1 MRIESDTMGEVE
13 VPSERFY
20 GAQTARS
27 LHHFSIGRETMRP
40 ELLRAIVQLKRAAAE
55 VNGELGRLTPE
66 FSQLIQRAADL
77 VLEEGFGE
85 DFPLRVYQTGSG
97 TQTNMNVNEVISNRA
112 IALAGGEIGSKKPI
126 HPNDHVNLGQS
137 SNDIFPSA
145 MHISLAVTI
154 KEAVLPSLRA
164 LIESLEHKAN
174 EFVDIVKIGR
184 THLQDAVPL
193 TLAQEFSGYV
203 RQLEF
208 AERRIEACLEGL
220 YELAIGGTAVGTGLN
235 THPEFGERV
244 AKRIAVYTGL
254 PFRASTNRF
263 ALLAGKD
270 AVVDASSALRLLAQ
284 ALHKIANDIRFLASG
299 PRAGL
304 GELILP
310 ENEPGSSIM
319 PGKVN
324 PTQCEAITMVA
335 LRVFGN
341 DATIGMAGSQGH
353 FELNV
358 YMPVII
364 DAALQSAELLAD
376 SMRSFRLFAIEGLQ
390 ANRARID
397 ALLQNSLMLVTALA
411 PTIGYDAAAD
421 IARRAHE
428 DGTSLR
434 EAALALGTISAEE
447 FDAIVVP
454 RAMTEP
460 G

>member
-13 VPSERFY
+13 VPAERFY

-27 LHHFSIGRETMRP
+27 LHHFSIGAETMRP

-55 VNGELGRLTPE
+55 VNCELGRLPLE
-66 FSQLIQRAADL
+66 LAQLIQRAADM
-77 VLEEGFGE
+77 VLKEGFGA

-97 TQTNMNVNEVISNRA
+97 TQTNMNVNEVLSNRA
-112 IALAGGEIGSKKPI
+112 IALAGGEIGSKKPV

-145 MHISLAVTI
+145 MHIALAVTI
-154 KEAVLPSLRA
+154 KEEVLPSLRA
-164 LIESLEHKAN
+164 LIESLQHKEAAFA
-174 EFVDIVKIGR
+174 EIVKIGR

-193 TLAQEFSGYV
+193 TLGQEFSGYIY
-203 RQLEF
+203 QLEF
-208 AERRIEACLEGL
+208 AERRLLACLDGL

-235 THPEFGERV
+235 THPDFGAGV
-244 AKRIAVYTGL
+244 AKRIAIYTHL
-254 PFRASTNRF
+254 PFRSSTNRF
-263 ALLAGKD
+263 AQLAGRE
-270 AVVDASSALRLLAQ
+270 AIVDASSALRLLAQ
-284 ALHKIANDIRFLASG
+284 ALHKIANDIRLLASG
-299 PRAGL
+299 PRAGF

-324 PTQCEAITMVA
+324 PTQCEAMTMVA
-335 LRVFGN
+335 LRVMGN
-341 DATIGMAGSQGH
+341 DTTIGMAGSQGH

-358 YMPVII
+358 YLPLMI

-376 SMRSFRLFAIEGLQ
+376 SMRSFRLFAIEGLE
-390 ANRARID
+390 ANRERID
-397 ALLQNSLMLVTALA
+397 SLLQNSLMLVTALA
-411 PTIGYDAAAD
+411 PKIGYDAAAA
-421 IARRAHE
+421 IAQRAHE

-434 EAALALGTISAEE
+434 EAALKLDLISAED
-447 FDAIVVP
+447 FDAIVDP
-454 RAMTEP
+454 RAMTHS

>member
-13 VPSERFY
+13 VPAERFY

-27 LHHFSIGRETMRP
+27 LHHFSIGAETMRP

-55 VNGELGRLTPE
+55 VNCELGRLPQE
-66 FSQLIQRAADL
+66 LAQLIQRAADM
-77 VLEEGFGE
+77 VLKEGFGA

-97 TQTNMNVNEVISNRA
+97 TQTNMNVNEVLSNRA
-112 IALAGGEIGSKKPI
+112 IALAGGEIGSKKPV

-145 MHISLAVTI
+145 MHIALAVTI
-154 KEAVLPSLRA
+154 KEEVLPSLRA
-164 LIESLEHKAN
+164 LIESLQHKEAAFA
-174 EFVDIVKIGR
+174 EIVKIGR

-193 TLAQEFSGYV
+193 TLGQEFSGYIY
-203 RQLEF
+203 QLEF
-208 AERRIEACLEGL
+208 AERRLLACLDGL

-235 THPEFGERV
+235 THPDFGAGV
-244 AKRIAVYTGL
+244 AKRIAIYTHL
-254 PFRASTNRF
+254 PFRSSTNRF
-263 ALLAGKD
+263 AQLAGRE
-270 AVVDASSALRLLAQ
+270 AIVDASSALRLLAQ
-284 ALHKIANDIRFLASG
+284 ALHKIANDIRLLASG
-299 PRAGL
+299 PRAGF

-324 PTQCEAITMVA
+324 PTQCEAMTMVA
-335 LRVFGN
+335 LRVMGN
-341 DATIGMAGSQGH
+341 DTTIGMAGSQGH

-358 YMPVII
+358 YLPLMI

-376 SMRSFRLFAIEGLQ
+376 SMRSFRLFAIEGLE
-390 ANRARID
+390 ANRERID
-397 ALLQNSLMLVTALA
+397 SLLQNSLMLVTALA
-411 PTIGYDAAAD
+411 PKIGYDAAAA
-421 IARRAHE
+421 IAQRAHE

-434 EAALALGTISAEE
+434 EAALKLDLISAED
-447 FDAIVVP
+447 FDAIVDP
-454 RAMTEP
+454 RAMTHS

>member
-13 VPSERFY
+13 VPAERFY

-27 LHHFSIGRETMRP
+27 LHHFSIGAETMRP

-55 VNGELGRLTPE
+55 VNCELGRLPLE
-66 FSQLIQRAADL
+66 LAQLIQRAADM
-77 VLEEGFGE
+77 VLKEGFGA

-97 TQTNMNVNEVISNRA
+97 TQTNMNVNEVLSNRA
-112 IALAGGEIGSKKPI
+112 IALAGGEIGSKKPV

-145 MHISLAVTI
+145 MHIALAVTI
-154 KEAVLPSLRA
+154 KEEVLPSLRA
-164 LIESLEHKAN
+164 LIESLQHKEAAFA
-174 EFVDIVKIGR
+174 EIVKIGR

-193 TLAQEFSGYV
+193 TLGQEFSGYIY
-203 RQLEF
+203 QLEF
-208 AERRIEACLEGL
+208 AERRLLACLDGL

-235 THPEFGERV
+235 THPDFGAGV
-244 AKRIAVYTGL
+244 AKRIAIYTHL
-254 PFRASTNRF
+254 PFRSSTNRF
-263 ALLAGKD
+263 AQLAGRE
-270 AVVDASSALRLLAQ
+270 AIVDASSALRLLAQ
-284 ALHKIANDIRFLASG
+284 ALHKIANDIRLLASG
-299 PRAGL
+299 PRAGF

-324 PTQCEAITMVA
+324 PTQCEAMTMVA
-335 LRVFGN
+335 LRVMGN
-341 DATIGMAGSQGH
+341 DTTIGMAGSQGH

-358 YMPVII
+358 YLPLMI

-376 SMRSFRLFAIEGLQ
+376 SMRSFRLFAIEGLE
-390 ANRARID
+390 ANHERID
-397 ALLQNSLMLVTALA
+397 SLLQNSLMLVTALA
-411 PTIGYDAAAD
+411 PKIGYDAAAA
-421 IARRAHE
+421 IAQRAHE

-434 EAALALGTISAEE
+434 EAALKLDLISAED
-447 FDAIVVP
+447 FDAIVDP
-454 RAMTEP
+454 RAMTHS